1 MTNNLKQKDNGLLS
15 NAVWNIISLVIAA
28 AAGFI
33 TMPIIINGIGISNF
47 GLYGIIMM
55 IGGFVALQDMG
66 LGEATLRF
74 VSKYYGRN
82 DLEGVNRVL
91 GATLSV
97 YLVSGTL
104 VCILAIIF
112 APNIIS
118 LFEMEAD
125 LVSDAVYSLRIAS
138 VGFVFLTI
146 GATFQKV
153 PEAMLRYDISSKVGI
168 VLTSTR
174 LVLVIV
180 IIKLGYGIIGLVWL
194 LTLNSMAMVLVY
206 MLISRRLIKGLHCLP
221 NFKRSG
227 IKEVFSY
234 GLFSFANQLI
244 GSMSNYVDRF
254 ILGIYFGVAEVGFL
268 TAPKDLLTQASG
280 LTGAAGQALFP
291 RFSSMHDNKQGIAQL
306 YVDSTWMLLCFSLLL
321 FLPIFVLL
329 PEFLALWISPEFSQN
344 SSAVAQLFAL
354 NFSLLGVTVPYFSYL
369 KGSGKI
375 HWLTLIFFVFSGL
388 SIIVGVILIKLYGLE
403 GAGIRAIS
411 MSWSAIVITTVVL
424 KKGINPPHFIFDI
437 VRSIALPIII
447 SAAFT
452 CANFY
457 LWNMLDFHGW
467 LSLFLGFPIMV
478 GLLATILAGVDLLLY
493 KEKGV
498 ALLLI
503 NKVNDFRFKKR

>member
-206 MLISRRLIKGLHCLP
+206 MLISRRLIKGLHCL
-221 NFKRSG
+221 
-227 IKEVFSY
+227 
-234 GLFSFANQLI
+234 
-244 GSMSNYVDRF
+244 
-254 ILGIYFGVAEVGFL
+254 
-268 TAPKDLLTQASG
+268 
-280 LTGAAGQALFP
+280 
-291 RFSSMHDNKQGIAQL
+291 
-306 YVDSTWMLLCFSLLL
+306 
-321 FLPIFVLL
+321 
-329 PEFLALWISPEFSQN
+329 
-344 SSAVAQLFAL
+344 
-354 NFSLLGVTVPYFSYL
+354 
-369 KGSGKI
+369 
-375 HWLTLIFFVFSGL
+375 LTL
-388 SIIVGVILIKLYGLE
+388 
-403 GAGIRAIS
+403 
-411 MSWSAIVITTVVL
+411 
-424 KKGINPPHFIFDI
+424 
-437 VRSIALPIII
+437 
-447 SAAFT
+447 
-452 CANFY
+452 
-457 LWNMLDFHGW
+457 
-467 LSLFLGFPIMV
+467 
-478 GLLATILAGVDLLLY
+478 
-493 KEKGV
+493 
-498 ALLLI
+498 
-503 NKVNDFRFKKR
+503 